1 MARERILVTG
11 GAGFIG
17 SHLCESLSKRFDVVA
32 LDNFATGRKENLE
45 GLGVEFIHHDAIE
58 PFPEEIG
65 RFDFIFNLASPASP
79 VDYQNLSIQTLLVGS
94 LGMKNALDF
103 AEKSGARLLQAS
115 TSEVYGDPLVHPQK
129 EDYWGNV
136 NPIGPRSCYDE
147 AKRYAEALC
156 MAYSRKGLPVAIAR
170 IFNTYG
176 PKMRLD
182 DGRVVPNLVGQA
194 LRGEPM
200 TVYGDGKQ
208 TRSFCY
214 VSDMVEGL
222 ESLMF
227 SDISGEAFNI
237 GNPEEHSIIE
247 FAQIVKKLSGSDSEI
262 IFKPLPVDDPRRRKP
277 DISKIT
283 ATLGWRPKVKLEDG
297 LKKTIEWFKKRVM
310 G

>member
-1 MARERILVTG
+1 MVRERILITG

-17 SHLCESLSKRFDVVA
+17 AHLCESLSRRFDVVV
-32 LDNFATGRKENLE
+32 LDNLSTGRRENLE
-45 GLGVEFIHHDAIE
+45 GLDVEFILHDVVK
-58 PFPEEIG
+58 PFPDGLG

-79 VDYQNLSIQTLLVGS
+79 VDYQNLSIETLLAGS

-103 AEKSGARLLQAS
+103 AMKSGARLLQAS
-115 TSEVYGDPLVHPQK
+115 TSEVYGDPLVHPQS

-156 MAYSRKGLPVAIAR
+156 MAYSRKGLPVVIAR

-182 DGRVVPNLVGQA
+182 DGRVVPNLIGQA
-194 LRGEPM
+194 LRRESM

-214 VSDMVEGL
+214 ISDMTAGL

-227 SDISGEAFNI
+227 SDIRGEVFNV

-247 FAQIVKKLSGSDSEI
+247 LAQLIKNLSGSDSEI
-262 IFKPLPVDDPRRRKP
+262 IFKPLPIDDPKRRKP
-277 DISKIT
+277 DISKIS
-283 ATLGWRPKVKLEDG
+283 AAVGWRPKVGLEEG
-297 LKKTIEWFKKRVM
+297 LRKTIQWFKKV
-310 G
+310 GK